1 MNGEF
6 RLRVCY
12 SKSGRLRWLSHLEV
26 LRCVERTIRRA
37 APPYAVTQGFSPHMK
52 LAFGPA
58 LPVGTAGES
67 EYFDVWLK
75 EYTTPQEALERLSA
89 AAPPDLR
96 IVEVRYAGDREPSLT
111 AALVIARYRCHVRG
125 EEVDGEVLHAALVQ
139 LLEDG
144 TLKVEHKGKTKI
156 FDLARSLPKEPRV
169 DVVEGETFIE
179 MVVRM
184 GPEGSLR
191 PEQLVHAALSKAG
204 IHASAVRTTRLDTL
218 LENEGGW
225 SRPV

>member
-6 RLRVCY
+6 RLRVRY
-12 SKSGRLRWLSHLEV
+12 AKSGRLRWLSHLEV
-26 LRCVERTIRRA
+26 LRAVERTIRRA
-37 APPYAVTQGFSPHMK
+37 QLPYAVTQGFSPHMK

-75 EYTTPQEALERLSA
+75 EYTGPQQAQERLTA
-89 AAPPDLR
+89 AAPPDLTV
-96 IVEVRYAGDREPSLT
+96 IEVRYVGDKQPSLT
-111 AALVIARYRCHVRG
+111 AALVLAEYRCLIRG
-125 EEVDGEVLHAALVQ
+125 EEVEAETLHAALMQ
-139 LLEDG
+139 LVADG
-144 TLKVEHKGKTKI
+144 SLTVEHKGKTKV
-156 FDLARSLPKEPRV
+156 FDLSRSLPKEPRV
-169 DVVEGETFIE
+169 NVVDEGTTVD

-191 PEQLVHAALSKAG
+191 PEALIQAALSRAG
-204 IHASAVRTTRLDTL
+204 IQATAVRTTRLETF
-218 LENEGGW
+218 LETEEGW